1 MNNIS
6 KRGIGEKV
14 PGQWLTNCPVDL
26 GKLSLRENWDF
37 LNPRDVH
44 SFSSDLAKAIIR
56 NRKITGAV
64 LSTCLT
70 PTLKSMDVS
79 ILPMMIFTIIFSY
92 VHFISEHSM
101 GVRHIFPVW
110 K

>member
-1 MNNIS
+1 MQDI
-6 KRGIGEKV
+6 KL
-14 PGQWLTNCPVDL
+14 PGLWLTIFPVNL
-26 GKLSLRENWDF
+26 GGLSLRENWDF

-56 NRKITGAV
+56 NRKITGDV

-101 GVRHIFPVW
+101 GVRYIFPVW